1 MVVKNLANVL
11 LVTIDERID
20 HLSAPGFE
28 AELLPHV
35 EGCAGEVK
43 KLLIDCSRLNY
54 ISSAGLRV
62 LMIAAKKCRKQNGKC
77 VLAAL
82 QPPIQEIFRI
92 SRFDLVF
99 ETFPS
104 VRAALEALSPAAAAL
119 YQES

>member
-1 MVVKNLANVL
+1 MEVKDLANVL
-11 LVTIDERID
+11 LVTVDERID

-35 EGCAGEVK
+35 DGCAGEAK
-43 KLLIDCSRLNY
+43 KLLVDCSRLTY

-62 LMIAAKKCRKQNGKC
+62 LMIAAKKCRKQDGRI

-82 QPPIQEIFRI
+82 QPSVHEIFRI

-99 ETFPS
+99 ETFS
-104 VRAALEALSPAAAAL
+104 TVRAALQALSPAAVAL